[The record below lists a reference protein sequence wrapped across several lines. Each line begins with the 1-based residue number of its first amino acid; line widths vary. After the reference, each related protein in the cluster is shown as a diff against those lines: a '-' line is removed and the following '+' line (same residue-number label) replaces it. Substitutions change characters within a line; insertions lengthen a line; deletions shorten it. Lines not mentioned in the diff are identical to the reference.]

1 MKFASGLSLRGR
13 IKVTLYDNAKDKDK
27 LLESHRQYSK
37 RPSGVLV
44 VDKKNLIVN
53 TGLLN
58 VTHLLAGDPEASS
71 LRYMSFGSGGY
82 NYSGGAVV
90 DPLRSNYQ
98 LNTEEFREPL
108 VYKLN
113 DGSPNYSVTLTGVAI
128 ASEHPTVTSLSEV
141 GLQTKSVPG
150 TPTSSTMDLFA
161 HVSFPEVFF
170 SSTAPVSTGLVVDW
184 EIIFD
189 AV

>member
-1 MKFASGLSLRGR
+1 MKFASGLSLRGK
-13 IKVTLYDNAKDKDK
+13 IKVTLYDNAKSKEH
-27 LLESHRQYSK
+27 LLEAHRQYSK
-37 RPSGVLV
+37 TPSGVV
-44 VDKKNLIVN
+44 VVEKKNLIVN

-58 VTHLLAGDPEASS
+58 ITHLLAGDPEASAI
-71 LRYMSFGSGGY
+71 RYMSFGSGGY
-82 NYSGGAVV
+82 SGGAVV
-90 DPLRSNYQ
+90 DPARGNYQ

-113 DGSPNYSVTLTGVAI
+113 DGSPNYSVTFTGVAI
-128 ASEHPTVTSLSEV
+128 ASEHPTVSSLSEV
-141 GLQTKSVPG
+141 GLQTKSVAG
-150 TPTSSTMDLFA
+150 TPTSTTMDLFA